1 MRFFG
6 KIHGTEKD
14 YYIVEATVPEGE
26 EDAVEVDDE
35 GKGGRPATIGV
46 LLCMSG
52 VWSGGVGRF
61 VRFFKGGCGAGVFGA
76 GCGTLLLATIEGGG
90 LFK

>member
-1 MRFFG
+1 MA
-6 KIHGTEKD
+6 
-14 YYIVEATVPEGE
+14 EAIAD
-26 EDAVEVDDE
+26 DAVEVDDE

-61 VRFFKGGCGAGVFGA
+61 VRFFRGGCGAGVVSA
-76 GCGTLLLATIEGGG
+76 GCETLLAIIEGGG
-90 LFK
+90 LFI